1 MLRSVQDVKLAF
13 SVVIV
18 GLLTVSSVGDAA
30 AKARSK
36 PKIMET
42 AAPSVAVSSP
52 ARFFTINQV
61 LAKLDTKAPPES
73 GARLAAVEPDG
84 KRDDSAAVS
93 QAIVARAAAAEEPF
107 GLLSFRAPQG
117 QLWTKWRAVSASTAI
132 DAGEIAWCR
141 EGAEICSGATVRYLA
156 LLQKMQPLS
165 AEGRVALINRAANDA
180 VEYTSDYLQHGVADR
195 WSSPLATLASGRGDC
210 EDYALLKYALLKDSG
225 FDPADLRIFLVRD
238 MQVQQD
244 HAVLAVRTG
253 GRWLVLDNRIARP
266 IDIADVKHFMPLFAL
281 DHDGVKLLA
290 APYAARPLHESEID
304 LVPAAADIVP

>member
-1 MLRSVQDVKLAF
+1 MLRSVRDVKLAF

-36 PKIMET
+36 PKIIEAT
-42 AAPSVAVSSP
+42 TPSVIASP

-61 LAKLDTKAPPES
+61 LAKLDTKASPE
-73 GARLAAVEPDG
+73 ANTRLAAVEPENR
-84 KRDDSAAVS
+84 RDDSAAVS
-93 QAIVARAAAAEEPF
+93 TAITARAVAAEEPF
-107 GLLSFRAPQG
+107 GLVSFRAPQG
-117 QLWTKWRAVSASTAI
+117 QLWTKWRAVSANAAV

-141 EGAEICSGATVRYLA
+141 EGAEICSGASLRYLM
-156 LLQKMQPLS
+156 LLQKAQPLS
-165 AEGRVALINRAANDA
+165 AEARIAMINRAANDA
-180 VEYTSDYLQHGVADR
+180 IEYTSDYLQHGVADR
-195 WSSPLATLASGRGDC
+195 WSAPLATLASGRGDC

-253 GRWLVLDNRIARP
+253 GRWLVLDNRVARP
-266 IDIADVKHFMPLFAL
+266 IDIADVRHFMPLFAL
-281 DHDGVKLLA
+281 DHEGVKLLA